1 MKTHTASVINGPKPY
16 EVQEKQKAQKIL
28 EIDCRGLEFIEFKP
42 DGEWEAKAIESTT
55 TFSGIDLMEG
65 EWYDY
70 DEKKGEEVSIKE
82 ITWTVG
88 R

>member
-1 MKTHTASVINGPKPY
+1 MSESQILLIHLGDFHVLT
-16 EVQEKQKAQKIL
+16 KI
-28 EIDCRGLEFIEFKP
+28 IQ
-42 DGEWEAKAIESTT
+42 GEWEAKAIESTT
-55 TFSGIDLMEG
+55 TFSGIDLTEG

-82 ITWTVG
+82 ITWTIG

>member
-1 MKTHTASVINGPKPY
+1 MSYTDLSTKG
-16 EVQEKQKAQKIL
+16 
-28 EIDCRGLEFIEFKP
+28 D
-42 DGEWEAKAIESTT
+42 WEAKAVESST
-55 TFSGIDLMEG
+55 TFSGIDLLEG

-82 ITWTVG
+82 LTWKVS